1 MKSIKQELIAC
12 LEEFKQGRLTESRL
26 ADLIDS
32 IADTSSGSH
41 QDLLYVQAGG
51 TSILSQILGYSM
63 YVNGQPIPGP
73 TDSQDWP
80 YKTVADALGDGWRI
94 ISFPDMSLLMDDKA
108 TYGLGCEFILEK
120 YGADAGQEAR
130 NEISIDPFR
139 GSRG

>member
-32 IADTSSGSH
+32 IADTSRGSH
-41 QDLLYVQAGG
+41 QDLLYVQVGG
-51 TSILSQILGYSM
+51 TSILSQILGYAM
-63 YVNGQPIPGP
+63 YVKGRPIPGP

-94 ISFPDMSLLMDDKA
+94 ISFPDMSLIMDDKA

-120 YGADAGQEAR
+120 YGTDADQEAS

-139 GSRG
+139 G